1 VLIGLI
7 CADYTNEVQTGLM
20 NASWINQVLNQ
31 VLIAWSPGGLCW
43 SPVVL
48 VSMGLCLV
56 SIVPAWSP
64 GISLGLQGSLLVFS
78 GFTYSPG
85 SLLVSSCLAWS
96 PGVSLMVSLGL
107 QGCLLV
113 FLGLAGLLNL
123 WGSLGVSPGLWEL

>member
-78 GFTYSPG
+78 CFPKTFKASSIFFALLYQRLAS
-85 SLLVSSCLAWS
+85 SSFKMHRRTNWTAVCKLSSLVSLPSGPTRPPQAL
-96 PGVSLMVSLGL
+96 
-107 QGCLLV
+107 
-113 FLGLAGLLNL
+113 
-123 WGSLGVSPGLWEL
+123 